1 MDTYLTKIYKP
12 IMVILTVISV
22 YLSGLSLS
30 YADENSFP
38 EAKVKAALIY
48 NFLRFV
54 DWPSE
59 NAATGMICVI
69 ASKREYKPALQFLT
83 TQQFNNK
90 TISVREYDV
99 NDALTGLENCQLVF
113 LTSTATV
120 FQQQTI
126 HKEKQSSFLIVSDEF
141 GSIAQVGMINF
152 VKTERKI
159 GFEVNVANVEAS
171 NIRISSK
178 VLRLAERL
186 IR

>member
-1 MDTYLTKIYKP
+1 MNNNITKMYKA
-12 IMVILTVISV
+12 VILILLFTCT

-30 YADENSFP
+30 YANETSFP

-54 DWPSE
+54 DWPKE
-59 NAATGMICVI
+59 AAETGIICVI
-69 ASKREYKPALQFLT
+69 ASKQEYKPAFQFLT

-90 TISVREYDV
+90 TISVREYGV
-99 NDALTGLENCQLVF
+99 NDDLSGLEHCQLVF
-113 LTSTATV
+113 LTNTASRIQKDV
-120 FQQQTI
+120 I
-126 HKEKQSSFLIVSDEF
+126 HKEKQVPFLIVSDGL
-141 GSIAQVGMINF
+141 GSIDNVGMINF
-152 VKTERKI
+152 VKTKRKI
-159 GFEVNVANVEAS
+159 GFEINVANVEAS